1 MTNTHSLPD
10 YKERYFETKALDRI
24 HGKPSLPQLITIFRQ
39 LKRNAQRV
47 PTRLG
52 GGKHGYLALLLSDV
66 KYDAI
71 TGTSPFNRPTDPGIF
86 APTQITSSAA
96 AGTTTRAAA
105 AVVTASTTRDPTQS
119 ELAQQ
124 KALYE

>member
-1 MTNTHSLPD
+1 M
-10 YKERYFETKALDRI
+10 
-24 HGKPSLPQLITIFRQ
+24 
-39 LKRNAQRV
+39 KRNEQRV

-71 TGTSPFNRPTDPGIF
+71 TGTIPFNRPTDPGIF
-86 APTQITSSAA
+86 TPTQITSSAAA

-105 AVVTASTTRDPTQS
+105 AVVTAPTTRDSTPS
-119 ELAQQ
+119 KLAQQ